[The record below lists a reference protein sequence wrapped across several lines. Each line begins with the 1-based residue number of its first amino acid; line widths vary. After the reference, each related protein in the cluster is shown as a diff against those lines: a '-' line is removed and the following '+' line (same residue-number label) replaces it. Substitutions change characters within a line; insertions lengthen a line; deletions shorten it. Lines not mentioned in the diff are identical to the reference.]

1 MQKMT
6 REATLKLDIRNN
18 FLHLWQRL
26 AGQQGWDIL
35 IEDDLVCL
43 KSPANIPNL
52 NISYGINSSYHLDKA
67 AKFFK
72 GKKFAYIKED
82 IEEKSIFD
90 FKKEVTVNI
99 TEMFISNYQKKNK
112 NSFVITSITS
122 EDDLAIW
129 AEIASPVFGMEREEI
144 KKYNDVVSKL
154 DNAWF
159 FLAYDENIPVGT
171 GHIYIDDQDLA
182 YISTIGVLE
191 ANRRKGIGTAIMEE
205 CIDFSFKNGAKYV
218 GLHASEMGINLYKNM
233 GFEQIK
239 VSEFSIIDTLIK

>member
-1 MQKMT
+1 MKMT
-6 REATLKLDIRNN
+6 REIELKLDIRNN
-18 FLHLWQRL
+18 FLHLWQKL
-26 AGQQGWDIL
+26 AGQQGWNIL
-35 IEDDLVCL
+35 IEDDLICL

-67 AKFFK
+67 AGFFK

-82 IEEKSIFD
+82 KEEKSIFD
-90 FKKEVTVNI
+90 FKKEISVNI

-112 NSFVITSITS
+112 NSFVINTITS
-122 EDDLAIW
+122 EGDLATW
-129 AEIASPVFGMEREEI
+129 AEIASPVFGMEKTEI
-144 KKYNDVVSKL
+144 KKYIDVVSKL

-159 FLAYDENIPVGT
+159 FLAYDKNTAVGT
-171 GHIYIDDQDLA
+171 GHIYFDDQELA

-205 CIDFSFKNGAKYV
+205 CINFSFRKGAKYV
-218 GLHASEMGINLYKNM
+218 ALHASEMGINLYKTM

-239 VSEFSIIDTLIK
+239 VSEFNIIDTLIK